1 MQSQNVVMQREDI
14 RNIAII
20 AHVDHGK
27 TTLVDALL
35 RQSGEFRESQLVGDC
50 ILDSNDLERER
61 GITILAKNIA
71 IPYKGMKINVIDTPG
86 HADFGGEV
94 ERVLR
99 MASGALVLVDA
110 AEGPMPQT
118 RFVLTKALEVG
129 LQPLVVINK
138 IDRPDARPLE
148 VLDEIFEL
156 FLELGADH
164 LADFPHI
171 YASGRDGFA
180 TMDPSVKGE
189 SMQPL
194 LDMVLE
200 HIPGPDIDPDSPL
213 QMLVTTLDWSDYVGR
228 IAVGRIFSGKITKG
242 QQVALMQSGDRQ
254 TNCRVTTLYTFDKL
268 GRQEVSEASA
278 GDIVAIVGLEGVEIG
293 DTVSDVNTRQAMPRV
308 AVDEPTLQ
316 MIFSIN
322 SSPLAGREGKFVT
335 SRHLRDRLY
344 KELERNV
351 ALRVSPVEGTDA
363 YAVSGRGLLHLSVL
377 IETMRREGYELSV
390 GKPQVILHNNNGI
403 MEEPFEELI
412 VEVPHDKLGTV
423 MEIVGARR
431 GQMREMNTRGE
442 YAHVAFN
449 IPARGLIGLKTRL
462 LNATQGTGIM
472 HHRFEEYRPLE
483 GEIVGRANG
492 VLVSMVAGKAVA
504 FGLDGLQE
512 RAEMFVGPGDVVYE
526 GMIVG
531 ENSRA
536 EDMAV
541 NPTKE
546 KKLTNMRASGSDRN
560 ILLKPPRVLSLEA
573 ALEYIEDDELV
584 EVTPGSIR
592 LRKIVLSEIERR
604 KAARRRA

>member
-1 MQSQNVVMQREDI
+1 MQTQPVVMQREDI

-71 IPYKGMKINVIDTPG
+71 IPYRGVKINVIDTPG

-94 ERVLR
+94 ERVLQ

-118 RFVLTKALEVG
+118 RFVLPNALEVG
-129 LQPLVVINK
+129 LVPLVVINK

-156 FLELGADH
+156 FLELGAEH

-171 YASGRDGFA
+171 YASGRDGIA
-180 TMDPSVKGE
+180 TLDPNVKGE
-189 SMQPL
+189 SMRPL

-200 HIPGPDIDPDSPL
+200 HVPGPEIDADSPL

-228 IAVGRIFSGKITKG
+228 IAVGRIFSGKIAKG
-242 QQVALMQSGDRQ
+242 QQVALMQAAERQ
-254 TNCRVTTLYTFDKL
+254 KVCKVTTLYTFDKL
-268 GRQEVSEASA
+268 GRQEVAEAEA
-278 GDIVAIVGLEGVEIG
+278 GDIVALVGLEDVEIG
-293 DTVSDVNTRQAMPRV
+293 DTVSDVNTRQVLPRL

-322 SSPLAGREGKFVT
+322 SSPLAGREGKYVT
-335 SRHLRDRLY
+335 SRHLRDRLF

-351 ALRVSPVEGTDA
+351 ALRVEQVAGADS

-390 GKPQVILHNNNGI
+390 GKPQVILRERDGI
-403 MEEPFEELI
+403 TEEPFEALI

-423 MEIVGARR
+423 MEMIGSRR
-431 GQMREMNTRGE
+431 GQMVEMNTRGE
-442 YAHVAFN
+442 YAHVAFSM
-449 IPARGLIGLKTRL
+449 PARGLIGLRTRL
-462 LNATQGTGIM
+462 LNATQGTAIM
-472 HHRFEEYRPLE
+472 HHRFEAYRPLE
-483 GEIVGRANG
+483 GDIVGRANG
-492 VLVSMVAGKAVA
+492 VLVSMVSGKAVA
-504 FGLDGLQE
+504 FGLDGLQD
-512 RAEMFVGPGDVVYE
+512 RAEMFVGPGDIVYE

-531 ENSRA
+531 ENSRS

-560 ILLKPPRVLSLEA
+560 ILLKPPRELSLEA

-584 EVTPGSIR
+584 EVTPTSVR
-592 LRKIVLSEIERR
+592 LRKMVLSETERR
-604 KAARRRA
+604 KVARRRA